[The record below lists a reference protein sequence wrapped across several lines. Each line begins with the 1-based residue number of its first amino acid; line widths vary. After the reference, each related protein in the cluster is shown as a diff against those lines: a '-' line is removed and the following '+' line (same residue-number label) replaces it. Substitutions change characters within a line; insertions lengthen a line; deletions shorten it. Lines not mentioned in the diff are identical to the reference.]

1 MTQIGSVPGNADER
15 CGPLAGVRILELGN
29 FIAAPSAGRMLAE
42 FGAEVIKVEQ
52 PGVGDQVRRWRLLRG
67 ETSMMW
73 RTLARN
79 KKSVTIDLHT
89 AEGQE
94 LVRRLAGRADA
105 VIENYRPGKL
115 ESWGLGPE
123 QLRRDNPKL
132 VVVRISGYGQTGP
145 YRDRAGFGGV
155 AEALGG
161 LRFLTGHPDRSP
173 TRVGVSLGDQ
183 LAGLHAV
190 IGTLMGLWA
199 RDRASLEQ
207 GETVDVALHEAVFSV
222 MEGLIPEYT
231 AYGVV
236 RERSGNEI
244 PGVAPSNTY
253 PCLDGEW
260 VVIGGNANTL
270 FQRLMIGI
278 GRPDLAA
285 DERFAT
291 PVGRY
296 RHRGELI
303 GLLDVL
309 FGSAP
314 VDHWGPLL
322 DGAGITWA
330 PVAGL
335 PDLVDDPQARANGM
349 FAQVEHPELGTFE
362 TLAAPFTMSRAEV
375 AVRGPAPA
383 LGQHT
388 DEVLGRFG
396 IAADRIEALHESG
409 VIAGADAGEVEAGRS
424 RRGAHRP

>member
-1 MTQIGSVPGNADER
+1 MTQVGSVPGDADER

-52 PGVGDQVRRWRLLRG
+52 PGVGDQVRRWRLFRG

-123 QLRRDNPKL
+123 HLRRDNPKL

-199 RDRASLEQ
+199 RERASFEQ

-222 MEGLIPEYT
+222 MEGLIPEYA

-253 PCLDGEW
+253 PCRDGDW
-260 VVIGGNANTL
+260 VVVGGNADTL
-270 FQRLMIGI
+270 FHRLMTGI

-285 DERFAT
+285 DERFRDNR
-291 PVGRY
+291 GRA
-296 RHRGELI
+296 RHSA
-303 GLLDVL
+303 LLDAAISAFTSTRSLSEVMAVMVAAEVPAGPIYSAAEMAVDPHFRARDMLLRLPVAVDEAPEEVL
-309 FGSAP
+309 FPGVVP
-314 VDHWGPLL
+314 KLGQQPGRVRWLG
-322 DGAGITWA
+322 
-330 PVAGL
+330 
-335 PDLVDDPQARANGM
+335 
-349 FAQVEHPELGTFE
+349 PELGEHTADV
-362 TLAAPFTMSRAEV
+362 LAGLLELSNAE
-375 AVRGPAPA
+375 
-383 LGQHT
+383 
-388 DEVLGRFG
+388 
-396 IAADRIEALHESG
+396 IAALRDRK
-409 VIAGADAGEVEAGRS
+409 VV
-424 RRGAHRP
+424 

>member
-1 MTQIGSVPGNADER
+1 MTQAGDADER
-15 CGPLAGVRILELGN
+15 GGPLTGVRILELGN
-29 FIAAPSAGRMLAE
+29 FVAAPSAGRLLAE

-52 PGVGDQVRRWRLLRG
+52 PGVGDQVRRWRLFRG

-115 ESWGLGPE
+115 ESWGLGHD

-132 VVVRISGYGQTGP
+132 VVVRISGYGQSGP

-161 LRFLTGHPDRSP
+161 LRYLTGHPDRSP
-173 TRVGVSLGDQ
+173 TRVGISLGDQ

-199 RDRASLEQ
+199 REHGSEEQ

-222 MEGLIPEYT
+222 MEGLIPEFA

-253 PCLDGEW
+253 PCRDGDW
-260 VVIGGNANTL
+260 VVIGGNADNL
-270 FQRLMIGI
+270 FHRLMIGI
-278 GRPDLAA
+278 GRPDLAV
-285 DERFAT
+285 DERFRDNR
-291 PVGRY
+291 GRA
-296 RHRGELI
+296 RHSA
-303 GLLDVL
+303 LLDAAISEFTSTRSLAEVMDVMVAAEVPAGPIYSAAEMAEDPHFQARDMLLDMPVDVEGEPAKVL
-309 FGSAP
+309 FPGVVP
-314 VDHWGPLL
+314 KL
-322 DGAGITWA
+322 
-330 PVAGL
+330 GL
-335 PDLVDDPQARANGM
+335 QPGRVRWLG
-349 FAQVEHPELGTFE
+349 PELGEHTADV
-362 TLAAPFTMSRAEV
+362 LAELLELSNAE
-375 AVRGPAPA
+375 
-383 LGQHT
+383 
-388 DEVLGRFG
+388 
-396 IAADRIEALHESG
+396 IAALRDKK
-409 VIAGADAGEVEAGRS
+409 VV
-424 RRGAHRP
+424 

>member
-1 MTQIGSVPGNADER
+1 MTQAGDADER
-15 CGPLAGVRILELGN
+15 GGPLTGVRILELGN
-29 FIAAPSAGRMLAE
+29 FVAAPSAGRLLAE

-52 PGVGDQVRRWRLLRG
+52 PGVGDQVRRWRLFRG

-123 QLRRDNPKL
+123 GLRRDNPKL
-132 VVVRISGYGQTGP
+132 VVVRISGYGQSGP

-173 TRVGVSLGDQ
+173 TRVGISLGDQ

-199 RDRASLEQ
+199 REHAAHSQ

-222 MEGLIPEYT
+222 MEGLIPEFA

-253 PCLDGEW
+253 PCRDGDW
-260 VVIGGNANTL
+260 VVIGGNADNL
-270 FQRLMIGI
+270 FHRLMIGI
-278 GRPDLAA
+278 GRPDLAV
-285 DERFAT
+285 DERFRDNR
-291 PVGRY
+291 GRA
-296 RHRGELI
+296 RHSA
-303 GLLDVL
+303 LLDAAISEFTSTRTLAEVMAVMVAAEVPAGPIYSAAEMAEDPHFLARDMLLGLAVAVEGEPEEVL
-309 FGSAP
+309 FPGVVP
-314 VDHWGPLL
+314 KLGQQPGRVRWLG
-322 DGAGITWA
+322 
-330 PVAGL
+330 
-335 PDLVDDPQARANGM
+335 
-349 FAQVEHPELGTFE
+349 PELGEHTADV
-362 TLAAPFTMSRAEV
+362 LADLLELSNAE
-375 AVRGPAPA
+375 
-383 LGQHT
+383 
-388 DEVLGRFG
+388 
-396 IAADRIEALHESG
+396 IAALRDRK
-409 VIAGADAGEVEAGRS
+409 VV
-424 RRGAHRP
+424 

>member
-1 MTQIGSVPGNADER
+1 MTQAGDADER
-15 CGPLAGVRILELGN
+15 GGPLTGVRILELGN
-29 FIAAPSAGRMLAE
+29 FVAAPSAGRLLAE

-52 PGVGDQVRRWRLLRG
+52 PGVGDQVRRWRLFRG

-115 ESWGLGPE
+115 ESWGLGPD

-132 VVVRISGYGQTGP
+132 VVVRISGYGQSGP

-155 AEALGG
+155 AEAMGG
-161 LRFLTGHPDRSP
+161 LRYLTGHPDRSP
-173 TRVGVSLGDQ
+173 TRVGISLGDQ

-199 RDRASLEQ
+199 REHGSREQ

-222 MEGLIPEYT
+222 MEGLIPEFA

-253 PCLDGEW
+253 PCRDGDW
-260 VVIGGNANTL
+260 VVIGGNADNL
-270 FQRLMIGI
+270 FHRLMIGI
-278 GRPDLAA
+278 GRPDLAV
-285 DERFAT
+285 DERFRDNR
-291 PVGRY
+291 GRA
-296 RHRGELI
+296 RHSA
-303 GLLDVL
+303 LLDAAISEFTSTRSLAEVMDVMVAAEVPAGPIYSAAEMAEDPHFQARDMLLDMPVDVEGEPEKVL
-309 FGSAP
+309 FPGVVP
-314 VDHWGPLL
+314 KLGQQPGRVRWLG
-322 DGAGITWA
+322 
-330 PVAGL
+330 
-335 PDLVDDPQARANGM
+335 
-349 FAQVEHPELGTFE
+349 PELGEHTADV
-362 TLAAPFTMSRAEV
+362 LADLLELTNAE
-375 AVRGPAPA
+375 
-383 LGQHT
+383 
-388 DEVLGRFG
+388 
-396 IAADRIEALHESG
+396 IAALRDRK
-409 VIAGADAGEVEAGRS
+409 VV
-424 RRGAHRP
+424 